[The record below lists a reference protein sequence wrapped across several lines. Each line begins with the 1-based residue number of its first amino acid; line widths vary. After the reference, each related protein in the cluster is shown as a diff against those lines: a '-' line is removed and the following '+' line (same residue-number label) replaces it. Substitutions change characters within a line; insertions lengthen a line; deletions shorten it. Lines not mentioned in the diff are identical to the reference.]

1 MKRFFLLLV
10 GMLLALSASAQ
21 IEAYNTWPYQYF
33 DFQNGTMTLT
43 NGQHRVMPV
52 NIHLLKGD
60 LHFIDDKGLIQMA
73 PAGQFSAVQIGDD
86 LFRRVNGYL
95 MQITPG
101 PDDKNFVAVRHLAD
115 LQALNET
122 GGAYG
127 TPATTA
133 STQRITS
140 VDMPGFVNTNHMEQK
155 QHRENG
161 QKLKIKTEY
170 YIVIDGTAVKATK
183 KDVSEFVGPD
193 RAAEFKAFLK
203 QNKINWKDEQ
213 SLLTLFTFFK
223 Q

>member
-1 MKRFFLLLV
+1 MKRTFLLLAC
-10 GMLLALSASAQ
+10 LTLAISASAQ
-21 IEAYNTWPYQYF
+21 IEAYTTWPYQYF
-33 DFQNGTMTLT
+33 EFQNGKLILS
-43 NGQHRVMPV
+43 NGQERVMPV

-73 PAGQFSAVQIGDD
+73 PAGQFSAVRIGDD
-86 LFRRVNGYL
+86 MFRRVNGYL

-101 PDDKNFVAVRHLAD
+101 PDEKNFVAVRRTAD
-115 LQALNET
+115 LTALNET

-140 VDMPGFVNTNHMEQK
+140 VDMPGFVNTNHMEQM
-155 QHRENG
+155 QHRETG
-161 QKLKIKTEY
+161 KKLKIKTEY
-170 YIVIDGTAVKATK
+170 FIVIDGTAVKASK
-183 KDVSEFVGPD
+183 KEVTAAVGPE